1 MKHHSTTM
9 ALRSCPV
16 AQATTTRGSH
26 SNTWA
31 IRYQA
36 RTSCTHFS
44 NLKRKMTILI
54 ARDGKGK
61 TSVWLSGLRG
71 DMWEPCLSVGF
82 HNRFDVPVLLLGMSC
97 MGVLG
102 RVLHGLLITSTP
114 GSNLNQL
121 NNKEINWRRGRMVFT
136 ESQFRNYAITF
147 RWTLN

>member
-1 MKHHSTTM
+1 
-9 ALRSCPV
+9 
-16 AQATTTRGSH
+16 
-26 SNTWA
+26 
-31 IRYQA
+31 
-36 RTSCTHFS
+36 
-44 NLKRKMTILI
+44 MTILI

-102 RVLHGLLITSTP
+102 RFLHGLLIMSTP

-121 NNKEINWRRGRMVFT
+121 NNKEINWRRGRMVST

-147 RWTLN
+147 R